1 MTMFQVLLALHVL
14 GGGVALLVG
23 PVPML
28 ARKGGPLHRRAGLVF
43 STAMGAGS
51 VSAFVLALIVG
62 NTLLLTIAVLTA
74 FLIFSGVR
82 AAWFRRG
89 LHPGWS
95 DGAAC
100 LLMACF
106 GSWLLWRSASPID
119 ATGLFFGTGSLVLAA
134 RQWQLLRAARPNWL
148 LAHIAGMG
156 GAYVATLNAFLV
168 VNLSFL
174 PKAVVFIVPA
184 AVGTLVIIRAI
195 NHHAVRPITQA
206 RHELT

>member
-1 MTMFQVLLALHVL
+1 MTLFQVLLAFHVL
-14 GGGVALLVG
+14 GGGTALLVG
-23 PVPML
+23 PLPML

-51 VSAFVLALIVG
+51 ASAFVLALIVG

-74 FLIFSGVR
+74 LLIFSGVR

-89 LHPGWS
+89 LHPGWN

-100 LLMACF
+100 LLLACF
-106 GSWLLWRSASPID
+106 GSWLLWRSAWPLD
-119 ATGLFFGTGSLVLAA
+119 ATGLFFGTGSLILAA
-134 RQWQLLRAARPNWL
+134 RQWRLLRAARPNWL

-168 VNLSFL
+168 VNLRFL
-174 PKAVVFIVPA
+174 PRAVVFIVPA
-184 AVGTLVIIRAI
+184 AVGALVIIWAI
-195 NHHAVRPITQA
+195 NHHAVRPTTQA
-206 RHELT
+206 RRALT